1 METAK
6 VDIRKLQLLND
17 RINQV
22 IDALHQVRLS
32 VHALQ
37 QGYQT
42 QQQPYGAG
50 FGTPAFGPFQGQT
63 FNPLLQQNPF
73 QQTQTPFQQ
82 NPFQQTQ
89 QNPFQQNP
97 FQQSFGQGMNPLFGQ
112 GFQQG
117 MNPMTQMNPQSTGP
131 NPGLLH
137 SGTPWFGQGL
147 SHTSSE
153 QDLYNRPIWSDPL
166 LAARL
171 SSTFPYAHYPVPP
184 VVTLF

>member
-50 FGTPAFGPFQGQT
+50 FGTQAFGQT
-63 FNPLLQQNPF
+63 FNPLSQGNPF
-73 QQTQTPFQQ
+73 QQFQHPF
-82 NPFQQTQ
+82 
-89 QNPFQQNP
+89 
-97 FQQSFGQGMNPLFGQ
+97 QGMNPMFGQ

-117 MNPMTQMNPQSTGP
+117 LNPMTQMNPLTTGAT
-131 NPGLLH
+131 PGLLH
-137 SGTPWFGQGL
+137 TGTPWFGQGL
-147 SHTSSE
+147 SHTGSE
-153 QDLYNRPIWSDPL
+153 QDLFNYNRPIWSDPL

-171 SSTFPYAHYPVPP
+171 TSTFPYAHYPVPP

>member
-37 QGYQT
+37 QSQ
-42 QQQPYGAG
+42 QMQQPYGAG
-50 FGTPAFGPFQGQT
+50 FGTPYPNPFVTQSM
-63 FNPLLQQNPF
+63 NPF
-73 QQTQTPFQQ
+73 QQQQ
-82 NPFQQTQ
+82 GYGQGFNPMLGQGQGQGQGWQGFG
-89 QNPFQQNP
+89 
-97 FQQSFGQGMNPLFGQ
+97 QSFGQGFGQ
-112 GFQQG
+112 TQG
-117 MNPMTQMNPQSTGP
+117 T

-137 SGTPWFGQGL
+137 TTGLPFFGGAQGL
-147 SHTSSE
+147 SHTGTE
-153 QDLYNRPIWSDPL
+153 QDLFNYNRPIGSDPS
-166 LAARL
+166 LAARVTH
-171 SSTFPYAHYPVPP
+171 TFPYLQYSVPP